1 MTLGMAGSEIA
12 ATEASMHTSSY
23 RLKFDRE
30 RFLELVEIARPKII
44 YHRGKNHFF
53 GFDGFVMYSQ
63 MCKDEDFP
71 DSRVIDSLEF
81 SNYAWAA

>member
-1 MTLGMAGSEIA
+1 MAYPTEVA
-12 ATEASMHTSSY
+12 AAEASQTSSY
-23 RLKFDRE
+23 RVKFDRE
-30 RFLELVEIARPKII
+30 RFLELVDIAKPRII

-63 MCKDEDFP
+63 TCKDEDFAS
-71 DSRVIDSLEF
+71 SRVIDSLEF